1 VKQFPKSKAKIQALN
16 ICVMQYTCVEGDG
29 SEGWLKYN
37 DEDTF
42 GAPIICTGEDLDW
55 AMEYLWE
62 RCRKVVIDE

>member
-1 VKQFPKSKAKIQALN
+1 
-16 ICVMQYTCVEGDG
+16 MQYTCVEGDG